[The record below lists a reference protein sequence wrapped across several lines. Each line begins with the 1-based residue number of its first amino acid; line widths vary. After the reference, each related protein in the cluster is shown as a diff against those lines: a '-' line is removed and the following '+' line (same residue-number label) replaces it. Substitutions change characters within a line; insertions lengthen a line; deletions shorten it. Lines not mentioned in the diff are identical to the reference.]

1 MKRYLILLAMLLAI
15 VSGVTAQEPI
25 AMDGKEWNIIE
36 RIPYYIDLSSD
47 VRMWIEGDT
56 IVDGT
61 ACKKLYTH
69 TQELWE
75 GGKERLEVGY
85 CRQDGDKYY
94 QNGKLMFDF
103 GLNVGDTFS
112 IHEYDDLVFACMVT
126 HVGDTVLLDG
136 IPRRYLHLSPYYY
149 GVVHPSPQDTWI
161 EGIGSLSMGIVS
173 NDFYHD
179 SGVFIQMRSC
189 SYYGLYIYKKNGT
202 NVDAP
207 QHLSVPSTPYY
218 DLQGRPVVNPARGI
232 YIKDGRKIS
241 LNK

>member
-1 MKRYLILLAMLLAI
+1 MLLA
-15 VSGVTAQEPI
+15 VMSGAAAQEPI
-25 AMDGKEWNIIE
+25 AMDGKEWNIRE
-36 RIPYYIDLSSD
+36 RVPYYIDLSSD

-61 ACKKLYTH
+61 ACKKLYTR

-75 GGKERLEVGY
+75 GGEERLEVGY

-103 GLNVGDTFS
+103 GLDVGDTFA

-136 IPRRYLHLSPYYY
+136 PPRRYLHLSPYYY
-149 GVVHPSPQDTWI
+149 GAVHPSPQETWI

-173 NDFYHD
+173 NDFYHNG
-179 SGVFIQMRSC
+179 GVFIQMQSC
-189 SYYGLYIYKKNGT
+189 SYNGVYLYKKEDT
-202 NVDAP
+202 HITP
-207 QHLSVPSTPYY
+207 ICQEPISPTPYY
-218 DLQGRPVVNPARGI
+218 DLTGRPVANPSRGI
-232 YIKDGRKIS
+232 YIKDGRKIAVD
-241 LNK
+241 